1 MPRERRPGRLGHDTR
16 ATTAVEFGMVAM
28 PFLMLLLFVFEL
40 SYDLFSQS
48 VLDCALQ
55 IAARQ
60 LQTGNAQNVK
70 DGNDFITKYLCP
82 DLGGLLMCSGV
93 YIKVAKITPSSTQDY
108 YDYTTGAVP
117 VSGGTLDL
125 SSYAAASF
133 CNAGPAQLLLISAVY
148 VGPTFLGG
156 LLPGLFS
163 ASYNGHL
170 VHASLATVGL
180 VSEAYTPTA
189 GTNVAAAC

>member
-1 MPRERRPGRLGHDTR
+1 
-16 ATTAVEFGMVAM
+16 MVAL

-82 DLGGLLMCSGV
+82 DLGGLLMCSNV

-108 YDYTTGAVP
+108 YDYTTGTVP
-117 VSGGTLDL
+117 VSSGTLDL

-133 CNAGPAQLLLISAVY
+133 CNAGPAQLLLVSAVY
-148 VGPTFLGG
+148 VGPTFLSG

-163 ASYNGHL
+163 VSYNGAR

-189 GTNVAAAC
+189 AGTSAAVAC

>member
-1 MPRERRPGRLGHDTR
+1 MIAL
-16 ATTAVEFGMVAM
+16 

-48 VLDCALQ
+48 ALDNALQ
-55 IAARQ
+55 LAARQ

-70 DGNDFITKYLCP
+70 DGNDFITKYMCP
-82 DLGGLLMCSGV
+82 DLGGLLMCSNIYV
-93 YIKVAKITPSSTQDY
+93 NVAHIAPSSTQDY
-108 YDYTTGAVP
+108 YDYTTGSVP

-125 SSYAAASF
+125 SSYLASSF
-133 CNAGPAQLLLISAVY
+133 CNAGPSELLLVSAVY

-156 LLPGLFS
+156 FLPGAFS

-180 VSEAYTPTA
+180 VSEAYIPTA
-189 GTNVAAAC
+189 ASTGTAKSC

>member
-1 MPRERRPGRLGHDTR
+1 
-16 ATTAVEFGMVAM
+16 MVAL

-40 SYDLFSQS
+40 SYALFSQAA
-48 VLDCALQ
+48 LDCALQ

-82 DLGGLLMCSGV
+82 DLGGLLMCSNV
-93 YIKVAKITPSSTQDY
+93 YIQVARIAPSSTQDY
-108 YDYTTGAVP
+108 YDYTTGSVP
-117 VSGGTLDL
+117 VTGGALDL
-125 SSYAAASF
+125 SAYVAASF
-133 CNAGPAQLLLISAVY
+133 CNAGPSQLLLVSAVY

-163 ASYNGHL
+163 TSYNGHL
-170 VHASLATVGL
+170 VHATLSTVGL

-189 GTNVAAAC
+189 AGQGAAKSC